1 MENCDFDTIYSKN
14 VIEFVTVAGEFCGF
28 LEKSK
33 DFSRKEIL
41 EKLQKL
47 LPLLYLK
54 GTLLPN
60 LESVFEEVNE
70 KFVTE
75 QDWEFIRN
83 AVLLKIGKFDEFLET
98 FDPRM
103 EESETPVICSISE
116 NIADIYQDVKNFIM
130 LYRVGANEI
139 MNDAIWE
146 CKNNFEEF
154 WGQKAANT
162 IRAIHN
168 LVVNEDLE
176 QEDSPTDKPDKDD
189 MDTGSWFISKRQKD
203 FQSGKQ

>member
-1 MENCDFDTIYSKN
+1 MENSDFDTIYSKN

-83 AVLLKIGKFDEFLET
+83 ALLLKIGKFDEFLET

-154 WGQKAANT
+154 FRWPPLPYCQKF
-162 IRAIHN
+162 
-168 LVVNEDLE
+168 L
-176 QEDSPTDKPDKDD
+176 K
-189 MDTGSWFISKRQKD
+189 GWY
-203 FQSGKQ
+203 